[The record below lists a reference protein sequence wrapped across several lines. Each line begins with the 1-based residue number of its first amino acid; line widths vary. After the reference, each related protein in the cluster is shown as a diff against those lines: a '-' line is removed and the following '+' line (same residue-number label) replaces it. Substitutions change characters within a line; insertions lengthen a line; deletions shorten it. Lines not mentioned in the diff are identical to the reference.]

1 MGRHA
6 KSVLLAEEES
16 IDRREKGYY
25 STPAFIADYLT
36 GALLERS
43 LDPVDHHGKT
53 ALDPCTGKEELAGG
67 LIDAGVA
74 VDSFDIEDYGWH
86 HRSSFRKQ
94 DFLEFYIAHKG
105 RQLDYDFYIANP
117 PYNCHE
123 SSYIRERREELRRAF
138 PDTGAGNMYSMFLA
152 AMIDLA
158 RDGALIATI
167 TFDSFLT
174 GGAHEGLREKI
185 LEQCSLHELILCP
198 RDLFLKQKAEV
209 RTCLLLLQKGRR
221 YQGVV
226 RVADRPKDTGT
237 FEKQLGS
244 RRIAS
249 APLASIVLERDRKQ
263 LLPGC
268 PEEIFNLFENPRLGE
283 VFSCIT
289 GISTGNDR
297 LYLSAERKPGF
308 SIPFYKNPGSRR
320 FFTEPDGYLPDDFL
334 AIEKRVSNF
343 MVRNKA
349 LLFKEGI
356 TCSSMG
362 IPFSACY
369 LPPGSTYGVN
379 PNIIAPNADIWWLI
393 AYLNSSLVTY
403 IVRAVLL
410 RTNMI
415 TSGYV
420 SRIPLIELAAAKKRR
435 LEELARSGF
444 ETGPGKTDTTAL
456 IEAVDTIVF
465 EAAGLSPETVAAIRA
480 FCLDPIAL
488 T

>member
-6 KSVLLAEEES
+6 KSVLLIEKES

-25 STPAFIADYLT
+25 STPSFIADYLT
-36 GALLERS
+36 GALLSRN
-43 LDPVDHHGKT
+43 PHGKT
-53 ALDPCTGKEELAGG
+53 ALDPCAGKEELTGG
-67 LIDAGVA
+67 LIDAGVT
-74 VDSFDIEDYGWH
+74 VDSFDIHDYGWR

-94 DFLEFYIAHKG
+94 DFLEFYIAKKG

-123 SSYIRERREELRRAF
+123 TSYIRERRQELRRAF

-158 RDGALIATI
+158 KDGAFIAAI

-174 GGAHEGLREKI
+174 GGTHQGLREKI

-209 RTCLLLLQKGRR
+209 RTCLLVLQKGKN
-221 YQGVV
+221 YQGAVCI
-226 RVADRPKDTGT
+226 ADRPRDTGT
-237 FEKQLGS
+237 FEKQLENK
-244 RRIAS
+244 RMAS
-249 APLASIVLERDRKQ
+249 VSLASIVLERDRKQ

-268 PEEIFNLFENPRLGE
+268 PAEIFDLFQNPRLGD

-308 SIPFYKNPGSRR
+308 SIPFYKNPGSRK

-334 AIEKRVSNF
+334 TIEKQVPNF

-369 LPPGSTYGVN
+369 LPAGATYGVN
-379 PNIIAPNADIWWLI
+379 PNIIAPPADIWWLI
-393 AYLNSSLVTY
+393 AYLNSSLVTF

-420 SRIPLIELAAAKKRR
+420 SRIPLIELSAAQKRR
-435 LEELARSGF
+435 LEDLARSGF
-444 ETGPGKTDTTAL
+444 DAGPDPTDT
-456 IEAVDTIVF
+456 IERIESIDSIVF
-465 EAAGLSPETVAAIRA
+465 DAAGLSPATIARVRA
-480 FCLDPIAL
+480 FCRDPLSL